1 MIDFYDLDLDDKVL
15 DALDAM
21 RFEKCTPIQE
31 KTIPPILEG
40 RDVMGIAQTG
50 TGKTAA
56 YLLPIINQ
64 LYVGEHCRNAINCI
78 VMSPTRALA
87 QQIDQAMEGFSYFV
101 PVSSVAV
108 YGGNDGIRYEQ
119 ESRSLKLGADMI
131 IATPGRL
138 LAHIQL
144 EKPDFSNVK
153 FFVLD
158 EADRMLDM
166 GFYDDILSINKLLPD
181 CCQKIMFS
189 ATMPDKIKR
198 LAGGILKN
206 PVEIKIAV
214 SKPAASIKQRVCYCA
229 ESQKQAIIKDLFAK
243 NKELSRVIIFSS
255 SKKMVK
261 QLTLELLKQKVN
273 VAEMH
278 SDLDQAQRDDTMM
291 KFRNNHISV
300 LVATDI
306 ISRGIDIDDIELVVN
321 YDAPADPEDYVHRIG
336 RTARAG
342 REGNAVTL
350 VGERD
355 FIALRKIEKLLGG
368 HIRRN
373 PLPEGCHEAVERP
386 KQSPRRASS
395 NHRDKERK
403 TKGATRK
410 ATDVQADGNTHGT
423 HRPRHRKPTR
433 NKEQGESS
441 HHP

>member
-78 VMSPTRALA
+78 VMSPTRELA

-229 ESQKQAIIKDLFAK
+229 ESQKQAIIKDLFVK

-342 REGNAVTL
+342 RGGESLTL
-350 VGERD
+350 ISSRD
-355 FIALRKIEKLLGG
+355 RLRFQNIEKL
-368 HIRRN
+368 IEKKVETY
-373 PLPEGCHEAVERP
+373 PLPEGMKVIKEPTENSGQKKKHKNGSKNVRGNNKSNED
-386 KQSPRRASS
+386 RRKSAK
-395 NHRDKERK
+395 NNAQK
-403 TKGATRK
+403 
-410 ATDVQADGNTHGT
+410 
-423 HRPRHRKPTR
+423 R
-433 NKEQGESS
+433 NKQGKTNSGKQV
-441 HHP
+441 